1 MIKGD
6 VRSDKAMCG
15 SGARQSN
22 GRGLILCHRHKHH
35 TKLHLLSLP
44 SSTAESTADAQSN
57 GILHST
63 IGQALTG
70 SLDLIYLTPFALVRI
85 IHGTHRESERER
97 ETQRAGEK
105 EGWGM
110 KLLN

>member
-6 VRSDKAMCG
+6 TVRSDKAMCG
-15 SGARQSN
+15 SSGRQSN

-35 TKLHLLSLP
+35 PKLHLFSLP

-57 GILHST
+57 GILHNT

-85 IHGTHRESERER
+85 IHGTH
-97 ETQRAGEK
+97 
-105 EGWGM
+105 
-110 KLLN
+110 